1 MNTASKKTAVL
12 VQIGIMFASIAVFL
26 GAISLIGGGFSGR
39 GGRFW
44 VTIVSIIFAQVV
56 WFNVPIWMAASDA
69 RNKASFPFQFTAM
82 SFCTMYAVGVFG
94 MALLVVFTSLPSAW
108 VWVGHMLLLFFLASS
123 LGVYSMANRA
133 IEQMDAEDRQA
144 KTGAANLNLHVKAV
158 ADRMAVCEVAG
169 VDAASQAVTELVDA
183 MHYATGESLPGAES
197 VDAEITGSFKAIE
210 LGLMDLDEAAG
221 EDAVADIVT
230 KICREA
236 KLAKLA
242 IKRREDLMKT
252 LR

>member
-1 MNTASKKTAVL
+1 MSTTSKKTAVW
-12 VQIGIMFASIAVFL
+12 VQIGIMVASIAVFL
-26 GAISLIGGGFSGR
+26 GAMSLVGGGFSGR

-44 VTIVSIIFAQVV
+44 VTVVSIVFAQVV

-69 RNKASFPFQFTAM
+69 RNKASFPFQFTAI

-94 MALLVVFTSLPSAW
+94 MALIVVFTGLPSAW
-108 VWVGHMLLLFFLASS
+108 VWVGHMLLLFFLATS

-133 IEQMDAEDRQA
+133 IEQMDAQDKQA
-144 KTGAANLNLHVKAV
+144 KAGAANLSLHVKAV
-158 ADRMAVCEVAG
+158 ADRMTMCEVAG
-169 VDAASQAVTELVDA
+169 VEDASAAVKDLVDA
-183 MHYATGESLPGAES
+183 MHYATGESLPGSES
-197 VDAEITGSFKAIE
+197 VDAEITASFKAIE
-210 LGLMDLDEAAG
+210 IALMSLDEAADG
-221 EDAVADIVT
+221 EAVAVEVST
-230 KICREA
+230 ICREV

>member
-1 MNTASKKTAVL
+1 MV
-12 VQIGIMFASIAVFL
+12 ASIAVFL
-26 GAISLIGGGFSGR
+26 GAVSLVGGGFSER
-39 GGRFW
+39 GDRFW
-44 VTIVSIIFAQVV
+44 VTVVSIVFAQLV

-69 RNKASFPFQFTAM
+69 RNKASFPFQFTAI
-82 SFCTMYAVGVFG
+82 SFCTMYAAGVLG

-144 KTGAANLNLHVKAV
+144 KAGAANLNLHVKAV
-158 ADRMAVCEVAG
+158 ADRMAMCEAEG
-169 VDAASQAVTELVDA
+169 VEAAAEAVKDLVDA
-183 MHYATGESLPGAES
+183 MHYATGESLPGAEA
-197 VDAEITGSFKAIE
+197 VDGEITGSFKAIE
-210 LGLMDLDEAAG
+210 SVLIDLDG
-221 EDAVADIVT
+221 TSDADLVAEGVS
-230 KICREA
+230 KICREV

-242 IKRREDLMKT
+242 IKRREDLMKS

>member
-1 MNTASKKTAVL
+1 MSTSSNKTAVW
-12 VQIGIMFASIAVFL
+12 VQIGIMVASIAVFL
-26 GAISLIGGGFSGR
+26 GAMSLVGGGFSGR

-44 VTIVSIIFAQVV
+44 VTVVSIVFAQVV

-69 RNKASFPFQFTAM
+69 RNKASFPFQFTAI

-94 MALLVVFTSLPSAW
+94 MALLVVFTALPSAW

-144 KTGAANLNLHVKAV
+144 KTAAAGLNLHVKAI
-158 ADRMAVCEVAG
+158 ADRMTMCEVAG
-169 VDAASQAVTELVDA
+169 VEAASEAVNDLVDA
-183 MHYATGESLPGAES
+183 MHYATGESLPGAEA

-210 LGLMDLDEAAG
+210 LALMDLDEASSAEG
-221 EDAVADIVT
+221 VAEEVA
-230 KICREA
+230 KICREV

>member
-1 MNTASKKTAVL
+1 MSTASKKTAVWIQ
-12 VQIGIMFASIAVFL
+12 VGIMIASIAVFL
-26 GAISLIGGGFSGR
+26 GAVSLVGGGFSER
-39 GGRFW
+39 GSRFW
-44 VTIVSIIFAQVV
+44 VTIVSIVFAQVV

-82 SFCTMYAVGVFG
+82 SFCTMYAVGVFA
-94 MALLVVFTSLPSAW
+94 MALIVAFTSLPSAW
-108 VWVGHMLLLFFLASS
+108 VWVGHMLLLFFLATS

-133 IEQMDAEDRQA
+133 IEQMDAEDQRA
-144 KTGAANLNLHVKAV
+144 KAGAASLNLHVKAV
-158 ADRMAVCEVAG
+158 ADRMAVCEVSG
-169 VDAASQAVTELVDA
+169 VEAASDAVKELVEA

-197 VDAEITGSFKAIE
+197 VDAEITASFKAIE
-210 LGLMDLDEAAG
+210 VALMDLDEAPDA
-221 EDAVADIVT
+221 DAVAAGVAT
-230 KICREA
+230 ICREV